1 MTESVDRQ
9 TAVLRLRGAE
19 DVLILCHKNPDGDTI
34 GCAGALCLAL
44 KALGKNAAVL
54 CSDPIPSLY
63 DFMGLELFDS
73 SFTPGFGVA
82 VDVASIQLF
91 GDRNNVQKYAEHVD
105 LCIDHHASNSGYAY
119 ETLLDPGAAAACEL
133 MIDVIE
139 EMGVPLTPAIAD
151 CLYTGISTDTGCFR
165 FSSTTARTH
174 KAAAR
179 VMEAGAN
186 IEMLNARL
194 FESRSRGRIEIEK
207 MALESLEYF
216 FDGRCAMICLTWD
229 QIVTSGVAGA
239 ELEDLTSL
247 PRSIEGVEVGLTLR
261 QQKDGSY
268 RISIRTAGAVE
279 ACAIARHLGGG
290 GHARAAGC
298 EISGNLDNARYA
310 VLGEVRKELEH
321 WGLLERS

>member
-73 SFTPGFGVA
+73 SFTPGFVVA

-268 RISIRTAGAVE
+268 RISIRTAGAVD

-321 WGLLERS
+321 WGLLERN

>member
-73 SFTPGFGVA
+73 SFTPGFVVA

-247 PRSIEGVEVGLTLR
+247 PRSIVGVEVGLTLR

-268 RISIRTAGAVE
+268 RISIRTAGAVD

>member
-19 DVLILCHKNPDGDTI
+19 NVLILCHKNPDGDTI

-73 SFTPGFGVA
+73 SFTPGFVVA

-105 LCIDHHASNSGYAY
+105 RCIDHHASNSGYAY

-268 RISIRTAGAVE
+268 RISIRTAGAVD